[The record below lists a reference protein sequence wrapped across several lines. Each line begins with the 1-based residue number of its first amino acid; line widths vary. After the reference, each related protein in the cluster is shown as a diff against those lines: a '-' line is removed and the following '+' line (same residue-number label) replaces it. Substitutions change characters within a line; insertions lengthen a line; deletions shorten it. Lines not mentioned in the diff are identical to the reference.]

1 MLSPL
6 AVGFDLLPPCYD
18 ANEPRLSV
26 GPLLF
31 IVGPGMVQVNSDW
44 PALNGRS
51 KAAVLSACEMSGVE
65 RQAGLTAG
73 VGSRGGRTLDL
84 WLLGR
89 W

>member
-1 MLSPL
+1 MLSLL

-51 KAAVLSACEMSGVE
+51 KAVVLSVCEISGVE
-65 RQAGLTAG
+65 RQAGSTAG
-73 VGSRGGRTLDL
+73 VGS
-84 WLLGR
+84 
-89 W
+89 